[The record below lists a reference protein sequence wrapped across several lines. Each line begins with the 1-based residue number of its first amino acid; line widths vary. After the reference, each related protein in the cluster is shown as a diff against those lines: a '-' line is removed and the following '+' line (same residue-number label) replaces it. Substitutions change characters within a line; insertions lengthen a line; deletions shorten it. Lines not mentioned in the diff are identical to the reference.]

1 MKNSFMVESFDGL
14 KLFTTRSLTDGMVG
28 IVVLVHGLAEHSGR
42 YSELEVKLN
51 EEQFGVYKFDHRGHG
66 KSEGEK
72 CYYSDFNDLIEDI
85 NQIVERAKK
94 SHTELPVY
102 LIGHS
107 MGGFGVACFGT
118 KYPNKVDGIIISGG
132 LTRDNHG
139 ISSGVPAELNDHF
152 QLPNELTDGVCSVES
167 VRLDYANDPLNSK
180 TFSAGLIREIGQG
193 VTWLKENTERFIDS
207 VLILHGAEDTLVS
220 YKDSLEFF
228 KEIPAQDK
236 QVKLYGNF
244 FHEIFNEY
252 GKDEVMS
259 DVVNWIKFRI
269 KENSKRNNPVK
280 RC

>member
-1 MKNSFMVESFDGL
+1 
-14 KLFTTRSLTDGMVG
+14 
-28 IVVLVHGLAEHSGR
+28 
-42 YSELEVKLN
+42 
-51 EEQFGVYKFDHRGHG
+51 
-66 KSEGEK
+66 
-72 CYYSDFNDLIEDI
+72 
-85 NQIVERAKK
+85 
-94 SHTELPVY
+94 
-102 LIGHS
+102 
-107 MGGFGVACFGT
+107 
-118 KYPNKVDGIIISGG
+118 
-132 LTRDNHG
+132 
-139 ISSGVPAELNDHF
+139 
-152 QLPNELTDGVCSVES
+152 
-167 VRLDYANDPLNSK
+167 ANDPLNSK